1 MGKALTIFKK
11 INGKNPQKTTCLLCI
26 TLHSI
31 IHHKTALLTG
41 PNMMLMYGTI

>member
-1 MGKALTIFKK
+1 MGKALTIFFK
-11 INGKNPQKTTCLLCI
+11 INGKKKTTRLLCI